1 MKKILII
8 GFGGTIAM
16 VVDEQRKA
24 LVPAKNVEEIL
35 DLVPSIRQLAQ
46 IDFRELENLDS
57 TNINPT
63 HWTKLALCIR
73 QNIGQYDGFIVTH
86 GTNTLAYTASALA
99 IALGRGLKKPIVIT
113 GSQLPLI
120 NIGTDARFNLENSVK
135 VVLKAIRE
143 NIAEVMIV
151 FSDLILRGA
160 RSVKISESDF
170 RAFFSPSVDPI
181 GRIRSTGIYFEK
193 EALRVDPSVPFDVQP
208 HFEQGVLTIDL
219 TPGQNPSLIHEVL
232 KSGKCKGIILK
243 SHGAGSVP
251 SLGEYSF
258 LPLIRESVH
267 HFKIPVLVSTKFV
280 GGNAYKEV
288 NDEPAVEAI
297 DAGAIPTGD
306 LTDVMAE
313 VKLMWLLAKGVRTYE
328 ELRKE
333 MSKSYVEEVTPFW
346 KE

>member
-16 VVDEQRKA
+16 IVDEKRKA

-35 DLVPSIRQLAQ
+35 NLVPAIKQLAQ
-46 IDFRELENLDS
+46 IDFKDLENLDS
-57 TNINPT
+57 TNVNPT
-63 HWTKLALCIR
+63 HWTKLALYIS
-73 QNIGQYDGFIVTH
+73 QNIEQYDGFIVTH

-99 IALGRGLKKPIVIT
+99 IALGCGLKKPVVIT
-113 GSQLPLI
+113 GSQLPLV
-120 NIGTDARFNLENSVK
+120 NIGTDARFNLENAVK
-135 VVLKAIRE
+135 VVLKAVE
-143 NIAEVMIV
+143 KQIAEVMIV
-151 FSDLILRGA
+151 FSDLILRGC
-160 RSVKISESDF
+160 RSVKVSESDF
-170 RAFFSPSVDPI
+170 RAFFSHSVDPL
-181 GRIRSTGIYFEK
+181 GRIRSTGIYFGS
-193 EALRVDPSVPFDVQP
+193 EALRADPAIPFEVTP

-219 TPGQNPSLIHEVL
+219 TPGQNPALIYEVL

-251 SLGEYSF
+251 SLNEYSF

-267 HFKIPVLVSTKFV
+267 HFQIPVLVSTKFL

-297 DAGAIPTGD
+297 EAGAISTGD

-313 VKLMWLLAKGVRTYE
+313 VKLMWLLAKGIRKHE
-328 ELRKE
+328 DLRRE
-333 MSKSYVEEVTPFW
+333 ISRNYIEEVTPFW
-346 KE
+346 SE